1 MLSIHPHTVLLPT
14 KHQHNF
20 DDFCE
25 EIRIVVPLEKL
36 MFSQKLAPTS
46 DIKACLP
53 ANRSINAQPFF
64 SIIYPLVSI
73 VQNSFVFPPLRTHTR
88 RRHSAHTAL
97 CARVSGSCAQAA
109 QSA

>member
-64 SIIYPLVSI
+64 SIIYLVYQLSWHATSI
-73 VQNSFVFPPLRTHTR
+73 VWFCFRPV
-88 RRHSAHTAL
+88 
-97 CARVSGSCAQAA
+97 
-109 QSA
+109 